1 MLTEPLFESTLRLSD
16 AGVLRSTRNEVD
28 RANCLLFLRF
38 ALRGDENLSQCVG
51 RLETGLNVPAFE
63 NPLQCLRESFDVG
76 NDGETLTITLSSR
89 CGCGYS

>member
-1 MLTEPLFESTLRLSD
+1 MLTEPLFKGTLRLSD
-16 AGVLRSTRNEVD
+16 VGVLTRSTQNEVD
-28 RANCLLFLRF
+28 RANRLLFLRF

-51 RLETGLNVPAFE
+51 RLETGLNVLGFE

-76 NDGETLTITLSSR
+76 NDGETLTLSSR